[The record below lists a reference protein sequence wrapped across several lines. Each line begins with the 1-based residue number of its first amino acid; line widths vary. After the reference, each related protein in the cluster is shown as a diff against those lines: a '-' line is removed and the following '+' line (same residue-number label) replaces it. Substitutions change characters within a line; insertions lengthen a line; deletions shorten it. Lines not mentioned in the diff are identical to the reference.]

1 MPHRPEVV
9 VFDVNETL
17 TDLSPLRDRLESV
30 GAPRHL
36 LDSWFAATLRDG
48 FALTSVGEY
57 ADFAAVAK
65 SALRT
70 ALAGSGAGFADEAKR
85 EEAVAEVISGFP
97 ALDVHPDVPAG
108 LRRLREAGVRL
119 VTLTNG
125 AAEMTRGSFERAG
138 VLDLFERRLSVSEPR
153 RWKPAPEPY
162 LWAVGECGVP
172 ADRAALVAV
181 HPWDT
186 DGAARAGLTTAWIDR
201 SGRPFP
207 DIFRAPD
214 VTGPDLPA
222 VVESLLALAA
232 D

>member
-1 MPHRPEVV
+1 MPHRPELV

-48 FALTSVGEY
+48 FALTSVGAY
-57 ADFAAVAK
+57 ADFADVAR
-65 SALRT
+65 STLRT
-70 ALAGSGAGFADEAKR
+70 ALAGLGAGFTYEAER
-85 EEAVAEVISGFP
+85 EEAVAEVLSGFP
-97 ALDVHPDVPAG
+97 ALGVHPDVPAG
-108 LRRLREAGVRL
+108 LLRLHEAGVRL

-125 AAEMTRGSFERAG
+125 SAELSRGSFERAG
-138 VLDLFERRLSVSEPR
+138 VLDLFERRLSVSGPR

-186 DGAARAGLTTAWIDR
+186 DGAARAGLTSAWIDR
-201 SGRPFP
+201 SGTPFP
-207 DIFRAPD
+207 DIFRSPD

-222 VVESLLALAA
+222 VVEALLALDPA
-232 D
+232 